1 MGLFFKYMLFKFQ
14 LKDLRDKLKDMT
26 AGLDEKAKEIFEKLK
41 EKSKDYWTK
50 LLEKLGFEKRAIDFH
65 LEQVFAEDE

>member
-1 MGLFFKYMLFKFQ
+1 
-14 LKDLRDKLKDMT
+14 MT